1 MKVEVSEH
9 PISSFPRRRE
19 PRPAVV
25 EIPAYAGMTVHLRHA
40 LKYGYLNRTALRYC
54 PITAWLKMTV
64 WHSTMQS
71 SKILRR
77 PGEAMTTT
85 LVQIPQVTRERRKF
99 TVDEYFRMVE
109 AGVLQPKEKVEL
121 IEGEILLMAP
131 MGEAHFSGIMNY
143 THVFR
148 RFPPELFALLIQA
161 PLPLGENSAPEPDL
175 ALLKYRED
183 NYAGGF
189 PVPEEVL
196 LVIEVSSSSLT
207 YDREVKAHIY
217 GRAMVPETWVLNLPG
232 DCLERFTNP
241 GPEGY
246 AQHTVLRRGD
256 KVRPVS
262 LPDVELAVED
272 LLPPV
277 APVGE

>member
-1 MKVEVSEH
+1 
-9 PISSFPRRRE
+9 
-19 PRPAVV
+19 
-25 EIPAYAGMTVHLRHA
+25 
-40 LKYGYLNRTALRYC
+40 
-54 PITAWLKMTV
+54 
-64 WHSTMQS
+64 
-71 SKILRR
+71 
-77 PGEAMTTT
+77 MTTT
-85 LVQIPQVTRERRKF
+85 LVQAPQATRERRKF

-131 MGEAHFSGIMNY
+131 MGNFHFSGVMRH
-143 THVFR
+143 TRVFGR
-148 RFPPELFALLIQA
+148 LAGVRFALLIQA
-161 PLPLGENSAPEPDL
+161 PLPLDENSAPEPDV

-183 NYAGGF
+183 DYASGF
-189 PVPEEVL
+189 PGPEDTL
-196 LVIEVSSSSLT
+196 LVIEVSDSSLN

-241 GPEGY
+241 GHEGY

-277 APVGE
+277 VAPQEE

>member
-1 MKVEVSEH
+1 
-9 PISSFPRRRE
+9 
-19 PRPAVV
+19 
-25 EIPAYAGMTVHLRHA
+25 
-40 LKYGYLNRTALRYC
+40 
-54 PITAWLKMTV
+54 
-64 WHSTMQS
+64 
-71 SKILRR
+71 
-77 PGEAMTTT
+77 MTTT
-85 LVQIPQVTRERRKF
+85 LVQAPQTNRETRKF
-99 TVDEYFRMVE
+99 TVEEYFRMVE
-109 AGVLQPKEKVEL
+109 EGILQPKEKVEL

-161 PLPLGENSAPEPDL
+161 PLPLNESSAPEPDL

-189 PVPEEVL
+189 PLPEEVL

-207 YDREVKAHIY
+207 YDRDVKAHIY
-217 GRAMVPETWVLNLPG
+217 GRAMVPETWVLNLRG
-232 DCLERFTNP
+232 DCIERFTEP

-262 LPDVELAVED
+262 LPDVELAVEE

-277 APVGE
+277 AVAQEE